1 MSQQIAATASLGSF
15 PALVSHFS
23 AHVAGLHPSSGAYVW
38 LVTDPLGNLGV
49 VGTYAGGTV
58 LVRERAQMG
67 PAGYAGKD
75 LKVLGEKVEV
85 KEDDA
90 AASAAGGEGA
100 AAPAAGA
107 GAGAGGSTAAA
118 GSAWQTVQPGST
130 PTSTPVGDSL
140 LKDGAL
146 DPSKILF
153 GARQHQASSVGR
165 AIHPLAC
172 VSTHPHC
179 YFEDYGLWGRDE
191 YVKNWWGAVDW
202 RKVEQA
208 YDQFRQKQGN

>member
-1 MSQQIAATASLGSF
+1 
-15 PALVSHFS
+15 
-23 AHVAGLHPSSGAYVW
+23 
-38 LVTDPLGNLGV
+38 
-49 VGTYAGGTV
+49 
-58 LVRERAQMG
+58 MG

-100 AAPAAGA
+100 AAPAGAGA
-107 GAGAGGSTAAA
+107 GAGAGGSAAAA
-118 GSAWQTVQPGST
+118 GSAWQTVQPG
-130 PTSTPVGDSL
+130 STPVGDSL